1 MSSLSRLTSSVL
13 SEPTLLATRQRLLQ
27 HPLWQA
33 ILSGNAT
40 QEQLRTF
47 ALQDYWLVE
56 HSPSLE
62 KLLLEHA
69 PEELHSLFHE
79 KILTKEHAEHPLVS
93 FGAAFGLSEQDFLN
107 VEPLAGCAA
116 LTMNFYHAF
125 YTGGFAALL
134 ASVSASES
142 VFIELCGLAAPALR
156 QHYGLSEEQVTF
168 FSFHDELI
176 PAVEAQQAYL
186 SQLPEQ
192 AALQKTVALTYRCE
206 ALFYDTVYGA

>member
-1 MSSLSRLTSSVL
+1 MSSLTSSSFL
-13 SEPTLLATRQRLLQ
+13 SEPSLVASRQGLLD

-33 ILSGNAT
+33 ILSGKAT
-40 QEQLRTF
+40 KQQLRTF
-47 ALQDYWLVE
+47 ALQDYWLVG

-62 KLLLEHA
+62 SLLLEHA
-69 PEELHSLFHE
+69 PEELRPLFHK

-107 VEPLAGCAA
+107 IEPLAGCAA

-125 YTGGFAALL
+125 HTGGFAALL

-142 VFIELCGLAAPALR
+142 VFIELCSLAAPAL
-156 QHYGLSEEQVTF
+156 QKHYGLNDEQVDF

-192 AALQKTVALTYRCE
+192 AALQKTVTLTYRCE
-206 ALFYDTVYGA
+206 ALFYDTVYEA